1 MPAAQDV
8 WIHGLDD
15 VMRLW
20 LVLFVSV
27 AVAGCAGDPY
37 TAVAPEKCVGC
48 DSSGV
53 AKRAQAAAKGRTEPV
68 PKCSVPEEDSPMV
81 SFSRGV
87 DPARMLTVAAVG
99 DVLLHDRLQKY
110 AAGHKDGF
118 YAMMEPVADIIR
130 AADVSFAN
138 LEGPA
143 AAGVTAS
150 GRKVKEP
157 AGRYDGRIYA
167 GYPSFNYHPSIAAD
181 LKRAGF
187 DVVLTANN
195 HALDRLSA
203 GADGT
208 VRALEAVG
216 LSFTGS
222 RAKTDKDRPWH
233 TITPVAGAGGMF
245 NIAWLG
251 CTYGV
256 NEQPDPHRQI
266 LNCFEDRDLILEE
279 IAALRTRKDVHGVIF
294 APHWGTEY
302 RHKPNKKQKALA
314 YDALEAGA
322 IAVLGTHSH
331 VVSPWEKYVTGD
343 GRETFITY
351 SLGNFVSNQ
360 EGLARRASLIL
371 LLGLTPDATGE
382 ELAVAAAGWIPIHM
396 YRADGKGIKGPIH
409 AEAIDRTN
417 GRKRAMDLLL
427 KHLPADNIH
436 PPTTDFWAGN
446 ACRPAIS

>member
-1 MPAAQDV
+1 
-8 WIHGLDD
+8 
-15 VMRLW
+15 
-20 LVLFVSV
+20 
-27 AVAGCAGDPY
+27 
-37 TAVAPEKCVGC
+37 
-48 DSSGV
+48 
-53 AKRAQAAAKGRTEPV
+53 
-68 PKCSVPEEDSPMV
+68 MV

-110 AAGHKDGF
+110 AAGQTDGF
-118 YAMMEPVADIIR
+118 FVMMEPVADIIR

-143 AAGVTAS
+143 AAGISAR
-150 GRKVKEP
+150 GRKLKEP
-157 AGRYDGRIYA
+157 EGRYDGKIYA

-208 VRALEAVG
+208 VEALTAAG

-222 RAKTDKDRPWH
+222 RARTDKKRPWH
-233 TITPVAGAGGMF
+233 AITPVDAKAGAF

-256 NEQPDPHRQI
+256 NEQPDPHGQI
-266 LNCFEDRDLILEE
+266 LNCFEDRDAILKE

-314 YDALEAGA
+314 YDALDAGA

-331 VVSPWEKYVTGD
+331 VVSPWEKYVTRD

-351 SLGNFVSNQ
+351 SLANFVSNQ

-371 LLGLTPDATGE
+371 LLGLMPDATGE

-409 AEAIDRTN
+409 AEAIDRTD
-417 GRKRAMDLLL
+417 GRKTAMDLLL
-427 KHLPADNIH
+427 KYLPAENIH
-436 PPTTDFWAGN
+436 PPTTDFWAGQ
-446 ACRPAIS
+446 ACRPPIS